1 MANTRKDRKEKQQE
15 VIVSIPEKI
24 KRKIK
29 GSKRYK
35 RENRRNKNE
44 KEKNT

>member
-1 MANTRKDRKEKQQE
+1 MANTRKDRKEKQQK
-15 VIVSIPEKI
+15 VIVSIPEST
-24 KRKIK
+24 KRKMK

-35 RENRRNKNE
+35 RENRSKNE